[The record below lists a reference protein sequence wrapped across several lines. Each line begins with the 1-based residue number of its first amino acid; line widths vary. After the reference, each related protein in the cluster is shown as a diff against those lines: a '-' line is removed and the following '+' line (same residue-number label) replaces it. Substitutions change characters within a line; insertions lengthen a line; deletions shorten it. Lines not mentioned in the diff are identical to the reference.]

1 MKRVLGKCL
10 VCQRQ
15 RVGPCSQKMAP
26 LSPAFTN
33 VGIDFAGPLFVR
45 GSASSAKAYICIFTC
60 ASSRMTHLELTS
72 DLSTNELFQAF
83 IRMISRRGLC
93 STIWSDNEKTFK
105 RADHEIQQLF
115 TQGSSVNKQL
125 WDKIDQEKLQANLTS
140 KGIKWK
146 FIVKRSPWHGGWWER
161 LVSSVKEPLRKVLGK
176 VLLPYRE
183 LATVLTRIEA
193 VINSRLLTTV
203 SDDIRDVTPITPAH
217 LALGR
222 SLFSLPDVE
231 DEVSA
236 NKSTTR
242 QRYLY
247 QQKLINY
254 FWQRWRE
261 EYLQQLSVRQKWV
274 NEQPA
279 LKIGDVVLISEDK
292 VSRGKWP
299 LGRVDELLPGRD
311 GLIRTVVLKTKKGL
325 LRRPVQSLHRL
336 EASSTKF
343 ASGEFGDSGPYGG
356 ESASPKVKK
365 KAKKKQVTQK
375 RVSSL
380 QQHWRGGE
388 DVRARTRCGRTSRP
402 PVRLDL

>member
-1 MKRVLGKCL
+1 
-10 VCQRQ
+10 
-15 RVGPCSQKMAP
+15 MAP
-26 LSPAFTN
+26 LPSERVSLSPAFTH

-60 ASSRMTHLELTS
+60 ASSRMIHLELTG
-72 DLSTNELFQAF
+72 DLSTNEFFQAF

-93 STIWSDNEKTFK
+93 STIWSDNAKTFK

-146 FIVKRSPWHGGWWER
+146 FIVERSPWHGGWWER
-161 LVSSVKEPLRKVLGK
+161 LVRSVKEPLRKVLGK
-176 VLLPYRE
+176 ALLSYQE

-193 VINSRLLTTV
+193 VINSRPLTTV
-203 SDDIRDVTPITPAH
+203 SDDIRDLTPITPAH

-247 QQKLINY
+247 QQKLINH
-254 FWQRWRE
+254 FWQRWRG
-261 EYLQQLSVRQKWV
+261 EYLQQLSVRQKWM

-299 LGRVDELLPGRD
+299 MGRVDKLLPGKD
-311 GLIRTVVLKTKKGL
+311 GLIRTVILKTKKGL
-325 LRRPVQSLHRL
+325 LRRPVQRLHRL

-343 ASGEFGDSGPYGG
+343 VTGEFGDSGAYGG
-356 ESASPKVKK
+356 ESASRKVKK

-388 DVRARTRCGRTSRP
+388 DVQARTRCGRTSRP